1 MDDGYDFLLPCVQ
14 AGQVCMQSSVA
25 CQRRVKWSEVK
36 EMDAQTAY
44 TTVLPSHPIPKL
56 RCFHHLRSFIYF
68 YVCADFACIT
78 GAHGTDASFV
88 QTWQRKKGNKSNTLA
103 CVFVPCWNSSYPA
116 LSWFDWHIG
125 VYIFWS
131 LLCCFDVWPIFV
143 PCMGHESMTHA
154 STKMFFFLAPA
165 RQIGIAQVMACWKL
179 FF

>member
-1 MDDGYDFLLPCVQ
+1 MALLSSFRPVSDHLFIQMDGYDILLPCVQ
-14 AGQVCMQSSVA
+14 LPCCLPVSSPGQVCCMPTA
-25 CQRRVKWSEVK
+25 SEVK

-44 TTVLPSHPIPKL
+44 TNTTVLPSHPIPKL

-116 LSWFDWHIG
+116 LS
-125 VYIFWS
+125 
-131 LLCCFDVWPIFV
+131 
-143 PCMGHESMTHA
+143 
-154 STKMFFFLAPA
+154 
-165 RQIGIAQVMACWKL
+165 
-179 FF
+179 